1 MCQHISYFLNYLTL
15 PLAYKNKYQKTNELK
30 ELELMQNLSKIT
42 RINSDENK
50 KVASAK
56 YLHRQSTYRSEKIA
70 RPSLFF
76 PQKPSDKSPRHSPR
90 NIQRGSKVGDTT
102 STFLRVVIPNQSL
115 SPNLGNNFSEFA
127 AQIRNES
134 EVKINGLHLK
144 LNEVKYDPGL
154 KLKVD
159 PKEISKQS
167 SISSKNPRL
176 SNFEEVEISKNMLS
190 EKHSQK
196 SLGELREDEE
206 AYYCNASVMKFNT
219 ITDETRPE
227 EDDRI
232 AEEVLKPNFL
242 MLFKK
247 RQQVLSDFLKDEI
260 NEIYRKENMVSLI
273 ILLISYGAKTFAF
286 LFWIKSYVTVFPSD
300 NNIMISITVLRGV
313 FIVSLFGFILTRKI
327 LFKKDYKLFL
337 YIIFAIA
344 LVTNLLFVG
353 YLEIR
358 GFQDPS
364 EIELME
370 LLLIYQ
376 VMIKMSVM
384 YLLDSLFLFI
394 VILIVRLACL
404 SLVLSPYVF
413 QNIVFFMFCCV
424 LVMQSHSRMS
434 KLVKNFN
441 NLNITH
447 YKQNQQKNLLMN
459 LLPRHVNKIIFFFLK
474 ISKIFKFLKCF
485 SRSVTVS

>member
-1 MCQHISYFLNYLTL
+1 
-15 PLAYKNKYQKTNELK
+15 
-30 ELELMQNLSKIT
+30 MQNLSKIT

-56 YLHRQSTYRSEKIA
+56 FLHRQSTYRSDKIA

-76 PQKPSDKSPRHSPR
+76 QKKASDKSPR
-90 NIQRGSKVGDTT
+90 NIQRGSKVSDT
-102 STFLRVVIPNQSL
+102 SPFLRVINANQPR
-115 SPNLGNNFSEFA
+115 SPTFANNFSEFA
-127 AQIRNES
+127 AQMRNES
-134 EVKINGLHLK
+134 EMKINVNGLQLK
-144 LNEVKYDPGL
+144 LNEVKNDPVL
-154 KLKVD
+154 NLKVD

-167 SISSKNPRL
+167 SLSSKNPRL
-176 SNFEEVEISKNMLS
+176 SNIEDAEISKNMLS

-196 SLGELREDEE
+196 SLGELRDDEE
-206 AYYCNASVMKFNT
+206 AYYFNASVMKFNT
-219 ITDETRPE
+219 VTDETRPE

-247 RQQVLSDFLKDEI
+247 RQQVLSDFLKDDI
-260 NEIYRKENMVSLI
+260 NEIYRNENMISLI

-300 NNIMISITVLRGV
+300 NNIMISITVLRGI
-313 FIVSLFGFILTRKI
+313 FIVALFGFILTRKI
-327 LFKKDYKLFL
+327 LFKKAFKLRL
-337 YIIFAIA
+337 YILFAIA

-353 YLEIR
+353 YLEAK
-358 GFQDPS
+358 GFQDSS

-370 LLLIYQ
+370 LMFIYQ

-384 YLLDSLFLFI
+384 YLLDSLFLFL
-394 VILIVRLACL
+394 VIFIVRIICL
-404 SLVLSPYVF
+404 SLMPSPYVF
-413 QNIVFFMFCCV
+413 QNIVFFMFCCL

-459 LLPRHVNKIIFFFLK
+459 LLPRHVNKLIFL
-474 ISKIFKFLKCF
+474 
-485 SRSVTVS
+485 